1 MELLQSQVKTLQQQL
16 ADAKRQHQEVVS
28 VYRTHLLSAVQGH
41 MDEDVQAALL
51 QIIRMRQGL
60 VC

>member
-1 MELLQSQVKTLQQQL
+1 MINSSPSDCVF
-16 ADAKRQHQEVVS
+16 
-28 VYRTHLLSAVQGH
+28 QGH

-51 QIIRMRQGL
+51 QIIRMRQEF

>member
-1 MELLQSQVKTLQQQL
+1 MFEEMFLQRL
-16 ADAKRQHQEVVS
+16 VVS
-28 VYRTHLLSAVQGH
+28 FFKCLLLILQGH

-60 VC
+60 IC

>member
-1 MELLQSQVKTLQQQL
+1 MISN
-16 ADAKRQHQEVVS
+16 RCCFS
-28 VYRTHLLSAVQGH
+28 QGH

-51 QIIRMRQGL
+51 QIIRMRQEF